1 MEWVWRLQ
9 GTEPGPFFLCTK
21 FNTSKTKSEGWRWQ
35 VLMIKHYR
43 GPFWFAT
50 AFTVV
55 RAGDDAAKMINYI
68 MALIM
73 FETAWQGW
81 RPCSQNYK
89 WYHGIN

>member
-1 MEWVWRLQ
+1 
-9 GTEPGPFFLCTK
+9 
-21 FNTSKTKSEGWRWQ
+21 
-35 VLMIKHYR
+35 MIKHYG

-73 FETAWQGW
+73 FETA
-81 RPCSQNYK
+81 
-89 WYHGIN
+89 